1 MSLLLPGSW
10 VPKRPQ
16 FKNATAPPPVLGWRQ
31 MDSTFHLNIQR
42 LALQIVPFFMAV
54 IFHEV
59 AHGWVANRWGDSTA
73 KDYGRLT
80 FNPVPHMDLMGTVI
94 LPIVMMVSGSGI
106 LFGWAKPVP
115 IDPSRFK
122 KFRPGLFWVS
132 AAGPIMNFILAGF
145 SALGFA
151 LMNKYLPESFSLAEP
166 LTGMAYISVSLN
178 FSLGIFNLLP
188 IPPLDGSKIIESF
201 LPYNAL
207 RQYEQFAQYSFWILL
222 ALLMTGA
229 LSILSGPILFLSKL
243 FLGLAVALVGLPSG
257 GGT

>member
-1 MSLLLPGSW
+1 
-10 VPKRPQ
+10 
-16 FKNATAPPPVLGWRQ
+16 
-31 MDSTFHLNIQR
+31 MDPFNLSIQR
-42 LALQIVPFFMAV
+42 MALQIVPFFMAV

-80 FNPVPHMDLMGTVI
+80 LNPVPHMDLMGTVI
-94 LPIVMMVSGSGI
+94 LPIMMMSMGTGV

-132 AAGPIMNFILAGF
+132 VAGPMMNFILAAV
-145 SALGFA
+145 SAFAFA
-151 LMNKYLPESFSLAEP
+151 LLNKYMPENFYLTEP

-207 RQYEQFAQYSFWILL
+207 RKYEQFAQYSFWILM
-222 ALLMTGA
+222 ALLLTGA
-229 LSILSGPILFLSKL
+229 LSILSGPIMFFTKL
-243 FLGLAVALVGLPSG
+243 CLGIAVRVVGLPTVG
-257 GGT
+257 AA

>member
-1 MSLLLPGSW
+1 
-10 VPKRPQ
+10 
-16 FKNATAPPPVLGWRQ
+16 
-31 MDSTFHLNIQR
+31 MDSFNLNIQR
-42 LALQIVPFFMAV
+42 MALQIVPFFMAV

-94 LPIVMMVSGSGI
+94 LPIMMMSMGTGV

-132 AAGPIMNFILAGF
+132 VAGPMMNFILAAV
-145 SALGFA
+145 SAFAFA
-151 LMNKYLPESFSLAEP
+151 LLNKYMPADFYLSEP

-207 RQYEQFAQYSFWILL
+207 RKYEQFAQYSFWILM
-222 ALLMTGA
+222 ALLLTGA
-229 LSILSGPILFLSKL
+229 LSILSGPIMFFTKL
-243 FLGLAVALVGLPSG
+243 CLGIAVALVGLPAG
-257 GGT
+257 GGV

>member
-1 MSLLLPGSW
+1 
-10 VPKRPQ
+10 
-16 FKNATAPPPVLGWRQ
+16 
-31 MDSTFHLNIQR
+31 MDSFNLNIQR

-94 LPIVMMVSGSGI
+94 LPIIMMASGSGI

-115 IDPSRFK
+115 IDPSRFR

-132 AAGPIMNFILAGF
+132 IAGPMMNFILAAV
-145 SALGFA
+145 SALSFA
-151 LMNKYLPESFSLAEP
+151 VLNKYMPADFYLSEP
-166 LTGMAYISVSLN
+166 LAGMAFISVSLN

-188 IPPLDGSKIIESF
+188 LPPLDGSKIIESF

-207 RQYEQFAQYSFWILL
+207 RKYEQFAQYSFWILM
-222 ALLMTGA
+222 ALLLTGA
-229 LSILSGPILFLSKL
+229 LSILSGPITFLSRL
-243 FLGLAVALVGLPSG
+243 FIGLAIAAVGLPAG
-257 GGT
+257 GGE

>member
-1 MSLLLPGSW
+1 
-10 VPKRPQ
+10 
-16 FKNATAPPPVLGWRQ
+16 
-31 MDSTFHLNIQR
+31 MDSFNLNIQR
-42 LALQIVPFFMAV
+42 MALQIVPFFMAV

-94 LPIVMMVSGSGI
+94 LPIMMMSMGTGV

-132 AAGPIMNFILAGF
+132 VAGPLMNFLLALV
-145 SALGFA
+145 SAFAFA
-151 LMNKYLPESFSLAEP
+151 LLNKHMPADFYLSEP

-207 RQYEQFAQYSFWILL
+207 RKYEQFAQYSFWILM
-222 ALLMTGA
+222 ALLLTGA
-229 LSILSGPILFLSKL
+229 LSILSGPILFFTKL
-243 FLGLAVALVGLPSG
+243 CLGLAVMVVGLPVEAMPQ
-257 GGT
+257 

>member
-1 MSLLLPGSW
+1 
-10 VPKRPQ
+10 
-16 FKNATAPPPVLGWRQ
+16 
-31 MDSTFHLNIQR
+31 MDSSFNLNLQR

-80 FNPVPHMDLMGTVI
+80 FNPAPHVDLMGTLI
-94 LPIVMMVSGSGI
+94 LPVLMMASGSGI

-132 AAGPIMNFILAGF
+132 AAGPLMNFALAVV
-145 SALGFA
+145 SAFAFA
-151 LMNKYLPESFSLAEP
+151 LMNRFLPADFSLAEP
-166 LTGMAYISVSLN
+166 LAGMAFISVSLN

-188 IPPLDGSKIIESF
+188 IPPLDGSKIVESF

-207 RQYEQFAQYSFWILL
+207 RKYEQFAQYSFWILL
-222 ALLMTGA
+222 ALLLSGA
-229 LSILSGPILFLSKL
+229 LSILSGPIQFFSKL
-243 FLGLAVALVGLPSG
+243 VLGIAFSIVGLPGGEIG
-257 GGT
+257 GGVEG